1 MDQKRWFRG
10 RRRMASVFVPLAL
23 LTCGSCWFVMRPD
36 DQVGVLARQLQHSEF
51 KQRYDAAKQL
61 EEMGANAAPA
71 VGSLAA
77 ALSDPE
83 QKVRYRAAKT
93 LAKMG
98 PAVEEAV
105 SALSLA
111 LQDEDTDVRYYA
123 AKAIYKAD
131 DEADAA
137 LPQIL
142 TVLEQGEPS
151 PEVRR
156 YLVKSLGEIG
166 EDDDRARRL
175 VKQFKN
181 DASGRVREAAIKAL
195 EEMGESR

>member
-1 MDQKRWFRG
+1 MDLKHWFRG
-10 RRRMASVFVPLAL
+10 RRRMASVFAALAL
-23 LTCGSCWFVMRPD
+23 LICGSCWLVMRPED
-36 DQVGVLARQLQHSEF
+36 RVIVLARQLQHSEF

-142 TVLEQGEPS
+142 AVLEQGEPS

-175 VKQFKN
+175 VKQFQN